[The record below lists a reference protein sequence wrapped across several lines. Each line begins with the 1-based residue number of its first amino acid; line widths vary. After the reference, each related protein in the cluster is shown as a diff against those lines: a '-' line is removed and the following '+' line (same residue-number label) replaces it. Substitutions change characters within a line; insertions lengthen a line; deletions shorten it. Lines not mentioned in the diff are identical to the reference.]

1 MVGNS
6 TDHDHISV
14 SDGVL
19 TLTAT
24 PTSGQGTSTSSPYLT
39 IDYFSGTIY
48 AKEQVL
54 VDGTDA
60 VGLVS
65 KFFQDRLGPCNT
77 PHSQKDRSIWECPL
91 AKSHSILPVCFYER

>member
-6 TDHDHISV
+6 TDHDHIAV

-24 PTSGQGTSTSSPYLT
+24 PTSGQGTSSASPFLT

-60 VGLVS
+60 VG
-65 KFFQDRLGPCNT
+65 
-77 PHSQKDRSIWECPL
+77 
-91 AKSHSILPVCFYER
+91 

>member
-24 PTSGQGTSTSSPYLT
+24 PTSGQGTSSESPFLT

-60 VGLVS
+60 VG
-65 KFFQDRLGPCNT
+65 
-77 PHSQKDRSIWECPL
+77 
-91 AKSHSILPVCFYER
+91 